1 MGWTQTSTRKHQIIR
16 ISVENAQKE
25 KIKSKYMINP
35 KILGTGG
42 MSTVYSASLRSDPN
56 TKAAIKVINKM
67 KINLK
72 VSEVEKEIQ
81 IMKKLDHPNI
91 VKYIEY
97 YENEYNCYIVM
108 EQCSGIELTEIIKKK
123 VRNNQRFTAVQAV
136 ETIGKVLEAMAYMH
150 SKGVCHNGIKPS
162 DIIVDK
168 KLNIKIIDFGTSPNS
183 LGLNKG
189 SDLLNDY
196 FLPPEIKDNKS
207 ATPKSDIWSLG
218 VILYIMLVGRY
229 PFKDDAYTFNDKL
242 WKDIPEDAQSLIKK
256 MLMVDTSERYTAK
269 KWLEHSWIIKNSDIG
284 NSNVKDNFDDSDAN
298 NSLFRSSSWNSDLKW
313 TVTSVGLSQRMNSER
328 KSKLKDFKDD
338 FDIEDNDWCISENFS
353 ADNKVIRT
361 IEQDNRLEPLME

>member
-1 MGWTQTSTRKHQIIR
+1 
-16 ISVENAQKE
+16 
-25 KIKSKYMINP
+25 
-35 KILGTGG
+35 

-269 KWLEHSWIIKNSDIG
+269 K
-284 NSNVKDNFDDSDAN
+284 
-298 NSLFRSSSWNSDLKW
+298 
-313 TVTSVGLSQRMNSER
+313 
-328 KSKLKDFKDD
+328 
-338 FDIEDNDWCISENFS
+338 
-353 ADNKVIRT
+353 
-361 IEQDNRLEPLME
+361 